1 MSDIERT
8 YCMVLFGFREVI
20 DGVAV
25 VFDFVRS
32 KAHVFFESMA
42 LYKLVGS
49 TAKDVVSFV
58 QQNYLV
64 RDLKSLRDVV
74 QYEHDAFSFISQR
87 SYHVEDFELTA
98 YVEKGRRFVEK
109 YDVGLLSKQHC
120 DIYPLP
126 LTAGESRYVLIRKLQ
141 SVGIEHALSDDF
153 FVFGRRYARERQVR
167 KSAVS
172 HERGGGDKRYVPDLR
187 NYGELF
193 GGQNSVAC
201 NYSYGDVLA
210 VP

>member
-1 MSDIERT
+1 
-8 YCMVLFGFREVI
+8 MVLFGFREVI

-42 LYKLVGS
+42 FYKLVGS

-74 QYEHDAFSFISQR
+74 QYEHDAFAFISQR
-87 SYHVEDFELTA
+87 FYHVEDFELTA

-109 YDVGLLSKQHC
+109 HDIGLLSKQHC

-126 LTAGESRYVLIRKLQ
+126 LNARESRYVFVCTLQ
-141 SVGIEHALSDDF
+141 SVGIEHALPDDS
-153 FVFGRRYARERQVR
+153 FVFGRRYARKRQVR
-167 KSAVS
+167 ESSMRYEHGGWDRRHVS
-172 HERGGGDKRYVPDLR
+172 DLRKYGYLAGESFERIFSEIFVVQISVAMQRPDLT
-187 NYGELF
+187 
-193 GGQNSVAC
+193 
-201 NYSYGDVLA
+201 
-210 VP
+210 